1 MGRCLWSRRSYRRR
15 SDGLEQ
21 VGPVAEDDLSGD
33 GPQVLEE
40 AISGAAGDDSGAPG
54 DDAEISG
61 GVRTRTRVG

>member
-40 AISGAAGDDSGAPG
+40 AICGVAGDDGGAPDG
-54 DDAEISG
+54 
-61 GVRTRTRVG
+61 